1 MIEFWLNMDPAMKT
15 FVAIGAVSSLV
26 LTIQMVLA
34 LMGGAMEGVE
44 ADFDIG
50 DGGEGG
56 ATGILSIR
64 SIGAFFTGF
73 GWTGAAAIQNGL
85 GTGTATFAATIVG
98 GIFLGLVVY
107 LMSYL
112 HSLREEGT
120 LNYKNSIGE
129 VGTVYLPI
137 PPNRKGMGQIEVMVQ
152 GRLRIVK
159 CVTDHDKKIQN
170 QAAVRVTELVDQQ
183 TLLVSSLE
191 KESHEEEAS

>member
-1 MIEFWLNMDPAMKT
+1 MKT

-34 LMGGAMEGVE
+34 LMGGAMEGAE
-44 ADFDIG
+44 ADFEIG

-85 GTGTATFAATIVG
+85 STGTATFAATIVG

-120 LNYKNSIGE
+120 LNYKNCIGE

-137 PPNRKGMGQIEVMVQ
+137 PPNRKGMGQMEVMVQ

-170 QAAVRVTELVDQQ
+170 QSAVRVTELVDQQ
-183 TLLVSSLE
+183 TLLVSPLE
-191 KESHEEEAS
+191 KESIQDAKS

>member
-73 GWTGAAAIQNGL
+73 GWTGAAATQNGL

-191 KESHEEEAS
+191 KESHQEKPS

>member
-1 MIEFWLNMDPAMKT
+1 MIDFWLNMDPAMKT

-170 QAAVRVTELVDQQ
+170 QAAVRVTELLDQQ
-183 TLLVSSLE
+183 TLLVSPLE
-191 KESHEEEAS
+191 KESHQEEAS

>member
-1 MIEFWLNMDPAMKT
+1 MIEYWLNMEPAMKT
-15 FVAIGAVSSLV
+15 FVAIGAISSLI
-26 LTIQMVLA
+26 LTIQMVLS
-34 LMGGAMEGVE
+34 LIGGAAEGVE

-73 GWTGAAAIQNGL
+73 GWAGAAALQNGL
-85 GTGTATFAATIVG
+85 ETGGATFIGTIVG
-98 GIFLGLVVY
+98 SIFLGLIVY

-120 LNYKNSIGE
+120 LNYKNCIGE
-129 VGTVYLPI
+129 VGSVYLPI
-137 PPNRKGMGQIEVMVQ
+137 PPRRKGMGQIEVMVQ

-159 CVTDHDKKIQN
+159 VVTDHEKKIAN
-170 QAAVRVTELVDQQ
+170 QTAVRVTELVDQQ
-183 TLLVSSLE
+183 TLLVSPLE
-191 KESHEEEAS
+191 NESTQAEVS

>member
-1 MIEFWLNMDPAMKT
+1 MIEYWLNMQPAMKT
-15 FVAIGAVSSLV
+15 FVAIGAISSLI
-26 LTIQMVLA
+26 LTIQMILSLV
-34 LMGGAMEGVE
+34 GGAAEGVE

-73 GWTGAAAIQNGL
+73 GWSGAAALQNGLATGAA
-85 GTGTATFAATIVG
+85 TFIKAAAPS
-98 GIFLGLVVY
+98 IFLGLIVY

-120 LNYKNSIGE
+120 LNYKNCIGE

-137 PPNRKGMGQIEVMVQ
+137 PPARKGMGQIEVMVQ

-159 CVTDHDKKIQN
+159 VVSDHEKKIPN
-170 QAAVRVTELVDQQ
+170 LAAVRVKELVDQQ
-183 TLLVSSLE
+183 TLLVSLLE
-191 KESHEEEAS
+191 DESPQA

>member
-1 MIEFWLNMDPAMKT
+1 MIEYWLNMQPAMKT
-15 FVAIGAVSSLV
+15 FVAIGAISSLI
-26 LTIQMVLA
+26 LTIQMILSLV
-34 LMGGAMEGVE
+34 GGAAEGVE

-73 GWTGAAAIQNGL
+73 GWSGAAALQNGLATGAATFI
-85 GTGTATFAATIVG
+85 GTVVG
-98 GIFLGLVVY
+98 SIFLGLIVY

-120 LNYKNSIGE
+120 LNYKNCIGE

-137 PPNRKGMGQIEVMVQ
+137 PPARKGMGQIEVMVQ

-159 CVTDHDKKIQN
+159 VVADHEKKIPN
-170 QAAVRVTELVDQQ
+170 LAAVRVKELVDQQ
-183 TLLVSSLE
+183 TLLVSLLE
-191 KESHEEEAS
+191 DESPQA

>member
-1 MIEFWLNMDPAMKT
+1 MEPAMKT
-15 FVAIGAVSSLV
+15 FVAIGAISSLI
-26 LTIQMVLA
+26 LTIQMVLS
-34 LMGGAMEGVE
+34 LIGGAAEGVE

-73 GWTGAAAIQNGL
+73 GWAGAAALQNGL
-85 GTGTATFAATIVG
+85 ETGGATFIGTIVG
-98 GIFLGLVVY
+98 SIFLGLIVY

-120 LNYKNSIGE
+120 LNYKNCIGE
-129 VGTVYLPI
+129 VGSVYLPI
-137 PPNRKGMGQIEVMVQ
+137 PPGRKGMGQIEVMVQ

-159 CVTDHDKKIQN
+159 VVTDHDKKIPN
-170 QAAVRVTELVDQQ
+170 QAAVRVKGLVDQQ
-183 TLLVSSLE
+183 TLLVSLL
-191 KESHEEEAS
+191 EEESTKE

>member
-1 MIEFWLNMDPAMKT
+1 M
-15 FVAIGAVSSLV
+15 
-26 LTIQMVLA
+26 
-34 LMGGAMEGVE
+34 E

-73 GWTGAAAIQNGL
+73 GWSGAAALQNGLATGAA
-85 GTGTATFAATIVG
+85 TFIGTIVG
-98 GIFLGLVVY
+98 SIFLGLIVY

-120 LNYKNSIGE
+120 LNYKNCIGE

-137 PPNRKGMGQIEVMVQ
+137 PPARKGMGQIDEAIIQLDEELAWRKIAAPAVLPFLQ
-152 GRLRIVK
+152 GFEEDVRMTIGLRAQDRLP
-159 CVTDHDKKIQN
+159 DY
-170 QAAVRVTELVDQQ
+170 LVPQISRCRSKHRDI
-183 TLLVSSLE
+183 SLNF
-191 KESHEEEAS
+191 

>member
-1 MIEFWLNMDPAMKT
+1 MIEYWLNMEPAMKT
-15 FVAIGAVSSLV
+15 FVAIGAISSLI
-26 LTIQMVLA
+26 LTIQMVLS
-34 LMGGAMEGVE
+34 LIGGAAEGVE

-73 GWTGAAAIQNGL
+73 GWAGAAALQNGL
-85 GTGTATFAATIVG
+85 ETGGATFIGTIVG
-98 GIFLGLVVY
+98 SIFLGLIVY

-120 LNYKNSIGE
+120 LNYKNCIGE
-129 VGTVYLPI
+129 VGSVYLPI
-137 PPNRKGMGQIEVMVQ
+137 PPRRKGMGQIEVMVQ

-159 CVTDHDKKIQN
+159 VVTDHEKKIAN
-170 QAAVRVTELVDQQ
+170 QTAVRVTELVDQQ
-183 TLLVSSLE
+183 TLLVSPLE
-191 KESHEEEAS
+191 NESTQAEIS

>member
-1 MIEFWLNMDPAMKT
+1 MIDYWLNMEPAMKT
-15 FVAIGAVSSLV
+15 FVAIGTISSLI
-26 LTIQMVLA
+26 LTIQMVLS
-34 LMGGAMEGVE
+34 LIGGAAEGVE

-73 GWTGAAAIQNGL
+73 GWAGAAALQNGL
-85 GTGTATFAATIVG
+85 STGGATFTGTIIG
-98 GIFLGLVVY
+98 SIFLGLIVC

-120 LNYKNSIGE
+120 LNYRNCIGE
-129 VGTVYLPI
+129 VGSVYLPI
-137 PPNRKGMGQIEVMVQ
+137 PPSRKGMGQIEVMVQ

-159 CVTDHDKKIQN
+159 AVTDHDKKISN
-170 QAAVRVTELVDQQ
+170 QAAVRVKELVDQQ
-183 TLLVSSLE
+183 TLLISLL
-191 KESHEEEAS
+191 EEESTKE

>member
-1 MIEFWLNMDPAMKT
+1 MVEYWLNMQPAMKT
-15 FVAIGAVSSLV
+15 FVAIGAISSLI
-26 LTIQMVLA
+26 LTIQMILSLV
-34 LMGGAMEGVE
+34 GGAAEGVE

-73 GWTGAAAIQNGL
+73 GWSGAAALQNGLATGAATFI
-85 GTGTATFAATIVG
+85 GTVVG
-98 GIFLGLVVY
+98 SIFLGLIVY

-120 LNYKNSIGE
+120 LNYKNCIGE

-137 PPNRKGMGQIEVMVQ
+137 PPARKGMGQIEVMVQ

-159 CVTDHDKKIQN
+159 VVSDHEKKIPN
-170 QAAVRVTELVDQQ
+170 LAAVRVKALVDQQ
-183 TLLVSSLE
+183 TLLVSLLE
-191 KESHEEEAS
+191 DESPQA